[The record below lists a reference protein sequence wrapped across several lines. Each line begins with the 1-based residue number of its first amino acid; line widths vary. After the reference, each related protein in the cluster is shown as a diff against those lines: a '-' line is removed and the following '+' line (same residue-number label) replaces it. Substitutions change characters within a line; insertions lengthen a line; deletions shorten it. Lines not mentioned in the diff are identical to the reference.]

1 MNKGTTALPRWM
13 EGLQV
18 APPPAHVV
26 KEMEYA
32 RVQAEAAKLKM
43 DEGEPGGR
51 YQLPDGTFVDANGRV
66 LEGRDEGADVATRG
80 THADLAPAAPA
91 GG

>member
-1 MNKGTTALPRWM
+1 MGEDTTALPRWA

-18 APPPAHVV
+18 GPPPTRVL
-26 KEMEYA
+26 KERDYA
-32 RVQAEAAKLKM
+32 RAQAEAEALNM

-51 YQLPDGTFVDANGRV
+51 YQLPDGTFVDCNGRV
-66 LEGRDEGADVATRG
+66 LEGRDEGAVVGATRG
-80 THADLAPAAPA
+80 THA